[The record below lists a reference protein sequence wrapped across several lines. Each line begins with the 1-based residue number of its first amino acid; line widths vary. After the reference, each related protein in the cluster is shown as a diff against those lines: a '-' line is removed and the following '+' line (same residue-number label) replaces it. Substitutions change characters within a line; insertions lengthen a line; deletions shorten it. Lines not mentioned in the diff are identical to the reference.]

1 MSSLSSNASFF
12 VASTSQHTVPIGS
25 NAPNESIPT
34 VAVSGGASA
43 LLSGS
48 FDSVSPETMMVY
60 LSSRLTCL
68 DGQIQE
74 VFDREQKG
82 QHVREEVHAVQSI
95 LASVELDGDGPKA
108 TGKLSGDAVSQIKA
122 HLDEIA
128 HYDVNLANEL
138 RAKLSGEGQVLH
150 DVSLPPLPVETT
162 GSAQDSRANGADVVL
177 DKDNAALPDVSFTKS
192 QLDASKDYLNGVS
205 KDLDAASQLDM
216 ISLQQSMSARQTAIQ
231 LATNLIA
238 ALNESAKAIA
248 ANIR

>member
-1 MSSLSSNASFF
+1 MTQFSPN
-12 VASTSQHTVPIGS
+12 VSTLANTAFQHTVPIGS
-25 NAPNESIPT
+25 NAPNESVATI
-34 VAVSGGASA
+34 AVSSAASS

-48 FDSVSPETMMVY
+48 VHSVSPETMMVY
-60 LSSRLTCL
+60 LNSRLTCL

-82 QHVREEVHAVQSI
+82 QHVREEVHAIQSI
-95 LASVELDGDGPKA
+95 LASAKVDGDGPKA
-108 TGKLSGDAVSQIKA
+108 TGKLSGDAVSEIQN
-122 HLDEIA
+122 HLDEIE

-138 RAKLSGEGQVLH
+138 RAKLSAEGQVLH

-162 GSAQDSRANGADVVL
+162 GSAQDSRASGGNVEL
-177 DKDNAALPDVSFTKS
+177 DKDAPLPDVSFTKS

-248 ANIR
+248 TNIR